1 MKIVIAI
8 DSYKGT
14 LSSLSAANIIKRA
27 IESYQKNKVYEIEIF
42 PMADGGEGT
51 LQAIMTFDIH
61 AVLHKTI
68 VKDALFRDIQAPF
81 LVNGNTQSAV
91 IEMASIAGLPMLK
104 SDELNIMKATTYG
117 VGQAIKKAL
126 GMKVSTIYL
135 GIGGSATND
144 AGLGMLQALG
154 AKFLDI
160 NNKDINYGACDI
172 GEIVDIDLTNFDNR
186 LKNTKFVSICDVTNP
201 FYGTNGA
208 TYIYGP
214 QKGATF
220 KQIQIIDNMF
230 KNFSSV
236 INKKMNVDIQN
247 ITGAGAGG
255 GIGGAAAVFL
265 NAEMKTGADWLI
277 EFSGIEKNISCADL
291 IITGEGR
298 TDEQT
303 YNNKLPV
310 RIGLLSKK
318 YNKKAIIISGDKS
331 INDDN
336 MKNFGIDK
344 IFAITD
350 YFSLDQALHN
360 PSKALFEATLHV
372 CNEVFIN

>member
-81 LVNGNTQSAV
+81 LVNENAQSAV

-104 SDELNIMKATTYG
+104 SDELTIMKATTYG

-201 FYGTNGA
+201 FYGPNGA

-310 RIGLLSKK
+310 RIGMLSKK

-372 CNEVFIN
+372 CDEVFIN

>member
-27 IESYQKNKVYEIEIF
+27 IESYQNKVYETEIF

-81 LVNGNTQSAV
+81 LVNKNAQSAV

-126 GMKVSTIYL
+126 DMNVSTIYL

-160 NNKDINYGACDI
+160 NNKEINYGACDI
-172 GEIVDIDLTNFDNR
+172 GKIVDIDLKNFDNR
-186 LKNTKFVSICDVTNP
+186 LKDTTFISICDVTNP
-201 FYGTNGA
+201 FYGPNGA

-230 KNFSSV
+230 KNLSSV
-236 INKKMNVDIQN
+236 INKTMRVDIQN
-247 ITGAGAGG
+247 IIGAGAGG

-298 TDEQT
+298 TDKQT

-310 RIGLLSKK
+310 RIGMLSKK

-331 INDDN
+331 INDDD

-344 IFAITD
+344 IFAVTD

-360 PSKALFEATLHV
+360 PSKALFEAALHV
-372 CNEVFIN
+372 CDEVFIN